1 MMKTEFNQDIIE
13 NVIRNAN
20 SMLGDLD
27 LYQELEA
34 FHLNVFS
41 WLKKRRLVEE
51 FTTLYVA
58 LWRFAL
64 DRSFPENSE
73 FLYTSFMRE
82 EKLFSRSKRVK
93 CVQKI
98 DFYYAKL
105 IDKNE
110 SDFSAI
116 AAHLLAFADIREN
129 KKKAANLK
137 LSLILRAKYQF
148 FFDNLLY
155 S

>member
-1 MMKTEFNQDIIE
+1 MKTEFNQDIIE
-13 NVIRNAN
+13 NVILNAN
-20 SMLGDLD
+20 SMLFDLD
-27 LYQELEA
+27 LYQELA
-34 FHLNVFS
+34 ALHFGFFA
-41 WLKKRRLVEE
+41 WLKKRRMVEE

-73 FLYTSFMRE
+73 FLYTSFMRQ
-82 EKLFSRSKRVK
+82 EKLFSKSRKVK
-93 CVQKI
+93 SVQKI
-98 DFYYAKL
+98 DFYYSKL
-105 IDKNE
+105 TDKKE
-110 SDFSAI
+110 HDFSAI
-116 AAHLLAFADIREN
+116 AEHLLSFAEVREA

>member
-1 MMKTEFNQDIIE
+1 MIKTEFNQEIIE
-13 NVIRNAN
+13 NVILNAN
-20 SMLGDLD
+20 SMLSDID
-27 LYQELEA
+27 LYQELDALHLSA
-34 FHLNVFS
+34 FA
-41 WLKKRRLVEE
+41 WLKKRHMVEE
-51 FTTLYVA
+51 FTTLYIA

-73 FLYTSFMRE
+73 FLYSTFMAQ
-82 EKLFSRSKRVK
+82 EKIFSKSKKVK

-105 IDKNE
+105 IDKKE
-110 SDFSAI
+110 SDFTAI
-116 AAHLLAFADIREN
+116 ASHLLENADIREN

-148 FFDNLLY
+148 LFDNLLY